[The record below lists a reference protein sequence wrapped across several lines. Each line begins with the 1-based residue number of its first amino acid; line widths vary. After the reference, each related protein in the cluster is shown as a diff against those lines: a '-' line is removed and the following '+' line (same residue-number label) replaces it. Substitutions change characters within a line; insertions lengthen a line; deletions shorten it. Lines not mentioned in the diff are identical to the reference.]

1 MKPGHAAAF
10 AISVVVAHLMVA
22 CTAQPTA
29 WYLMKPPL
37 HVRTPYSDSDRVET
51 FDSKTKCDG
60 EASRRSGMVFDPVA
74 GTVEFQGGGY
84 WKCVANNDPLAAN
97 LTPSH

>member
-1 MKPGHAAAF
+1 MKRRYA
-10 AISVVVAHLMVA
+10 VVLAGSLIVPNAMPA

-37 HVRTPYSDSDRVET
+37 HVRTPYSDSDRVKT
-51 FDSKTKCDG
+51 F
-60 EASRRSGMVFDPVA
+60 ESRTDCERESMRREQMVFDSVA
-74 GTVEFQGGGY
+74 QTAEFRGGY
-84 WKCVANNDPLAAN
+84 WKCVANNDPLAAK